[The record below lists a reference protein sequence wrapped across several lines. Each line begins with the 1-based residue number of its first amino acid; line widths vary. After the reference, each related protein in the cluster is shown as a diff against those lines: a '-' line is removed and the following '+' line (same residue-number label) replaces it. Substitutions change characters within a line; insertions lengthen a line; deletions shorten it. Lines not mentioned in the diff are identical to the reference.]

1 MTAVIPVTGRAA
13 RRSARRWGG
22 VAAALVT
29 ALTVTSAAPAPRTGV
44 TGTEPARPRNVILL
58 VGDGMGDSEI
68 TAARNYTVGA
78 GGRLAMDRL
87 PMTGSSLT
95 YAVDER
101 GRPDY
106 VTDSAAGAT
115 AWATGH
121 KTVNG
126 RVAKTPDTDRPL
138 PTLLELARRQGY
150 ATGSV
155 TTARLTDATP
165 AALTAHVTD
174 RSCAGPADMAA
185 CPADA
190 KERGGAGS
198 IAEQTVALRPDVLLG
213 GGADVFGQRI
223 TAGPHRGRTVLE
235 RARAEG
241 YQVVRD
247 RTGLR
252 AARPDRPVLG
262 LFADGPLPVEWTGV
276 PARPG
281 GTAPQR
287 CGTGAPAHPAGT
299 PSLEESTRAALELLT
314 ARARR
319 AGAAAGGFFLQVE
332 GAAIDDR
339 AHDADPCGQIG
350 ETVAFDRAV
359 GAALAYAA
367 RHPGTLVVVTA
378 DHGSGGQILPLEAR
392 PPGRSAT
399 LVTDEGA
406 PLHLGYA
413 SGAPDDVQEH
423 TGVPVRVAARG
434 PYAERVVGVHENTA
448 LFHTVRTALGLRS
461 IH

>member
-1 MTAVIPVTGRAA
+1 MTAVIPGTGRAA

-29 ALTVTSAAPAPRTGV
+29 ALTVTSAAPAPRIGV

-126 RVAKTPDTDRPL
+126 RVAKTPGTDRPL

-359 GAALAYAA
+359 GQ
-367 RHPGTLVVVTA
+367 RWPMRTHPGTLVVVT